1 MVCWAPLR
9 SGTVQT
15 DAPRLGT
22 YSLIGGFPGKYMGF
36 RMDSKE
42 SSIRPMRSG
51 QSGDFMIQSYTVIL
65 CRFMNITVSSVMP
78 ISSNS
83 CARPASTS
91 SVLHAPVAESAGSPR
106 CSPHPVRARP
116 AAKVPQVRAVAHAT
130 RPVAPAAAS
139 KIQQVTIIPERLY
152 KESHHEETCEI
163 FP

>member
-51 QSGDFMIQSYTVIL
+51 QSDDCMIQCCTVIL

-83 CARPASTS
+83 CARPARRS
-91 SVLHAPVAESAGSPR
+91 SAPRVPVGVSAESLHGLPR
-106 CSPHPVRARP
+106 PVRARP
-116 AAKVPQVRAVAHAT
+116 AAKVPHVRVVHPAMP
-130 RPVAPAAAS
+130 PVALGAAS
-139 KIQQVTIIPERLY
+139 RVKSSAILQKFSNVRYAAIISGRLY
-152 KESHHEETCEI
+152 
-163 FP
+163 